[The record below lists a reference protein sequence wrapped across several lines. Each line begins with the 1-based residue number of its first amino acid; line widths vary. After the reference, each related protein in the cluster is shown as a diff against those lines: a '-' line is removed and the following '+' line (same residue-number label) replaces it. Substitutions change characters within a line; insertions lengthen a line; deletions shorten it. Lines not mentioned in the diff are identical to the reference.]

1 MPWVARSGAQ
11 NEQETRLGFG
21 GMERFF
27 MLPTASA
34 TCSPPCRYGSPV
46 ALVAPLGGGA
56 IVAFQ
61 ALHLLEG
68 DGGSLIGAQPL
79 RGRSPWGWAG

>member
-1 MPWVARSGAQ
+1 MNKKLGSVLVRIGKVLHASDRERNLQRHADMARQ
-11 NEQETRLGFG
+11 F
-21 GMERFF
+21 
-27 MLPTASA
+27 
-34 TCSPPCRYGSPV
+34 